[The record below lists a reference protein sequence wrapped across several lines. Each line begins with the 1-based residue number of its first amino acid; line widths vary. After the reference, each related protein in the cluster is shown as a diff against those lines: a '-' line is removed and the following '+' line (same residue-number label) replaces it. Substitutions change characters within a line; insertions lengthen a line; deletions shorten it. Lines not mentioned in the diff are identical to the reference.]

1 MVGILDYSGKVYL
14 QMTEQQDAKRPQSL
28 GTLQRRA
35 AIADRLSEG
44 RNRYSE
50 VNWDLGS
57 PQFSGSADT
66 QTNALNP

>member
-1 MVGILDYSGKVYL
+1 MDKFWLWGWRRCGPFQGSCGVGVVVGILDYSGKVYL

-44 RNRYSE
+44 RNRYS
-50 VNWDLGS
+50 
-57 PQFSGSADT
+57 
-66 QTNALNP
+66 